1 METVDITLDMIANAP
16 ERVSKKRGRAKG
28 SSPVEKAF
36 REGFANEDADIV
48 FGAVLKPSEYQMLRT
63 SVNRANGEDTSKV
76 EPYRTALENLGL
88 CETILAESGEGSDK
102 RITLALSRVSAE
114 TL

>member
-1 METVDITLDMIANAP
+1 MEAVEITLDMIANAP

-36 REGFANEDADIV
+36 LAGYMSEDDVV

-76 EPYRTALENLGL
+76 EPYRTALEALGL
-88 CETILAESGEGSDK
+88 CETILAESGEGADK
-102 RITLALSRVSAE
+102 RITLALSRVSSE

>member
-1 METVDITLDMIANAP
+1 MEAFEVTLDMIANAP

-36 REGFANEDADIV
+36 REGFANEDAEVV
-48 FGAVLKPSEYQMLRT
+48 FSAILKPSEYQMLRT

-76 EPYRTALENLGL
+76 EPYRAALNALNLR
-88 CETILAESGEGSDK
+88 ETILAEMGEGSDK
-102 RITLALSRVSAE
+102 RITLALSRVSI
-114 TL
+114 